1 MSVFNTD
8 EMDGKEAAFNA
19 AEMDKQQLLSA
30 GCLGTVSRNHGTP
43 VHRSDFF
50 QKMTLFF
57 SRSSLAHLSVISG
70 LRNSMFASAH
80 SRGAHTP

>member
-8 EMDGKEAAFNA
+8 EMDGEEAAFNA
-19 AEMDKQQLLSA
+19 AEMDKQQLLLA

-50 QKMTLFF
+50 QKMMLFF
-57 SRSSLAHLSVISG
+57 SRSSLGHLSVIARSKG
-70 LRNSMFASAH
+70 WFVAE
-80 SRGAHTP
+80 GTTKG

>member
-8 EMDGKEAAFNA
+8 EMDGEEAAFNA
-19 AEMDKQQLLSA
+19 AEMDKQQLVSA

-50 QKMTLFF
+50 Q
-57 SRSSLAHLSVISG
+57 S
-70 LRNSMFASAH
+70 
-80 SRGAHTP
+80 

>member
-8 EMDGKEAAFNA
+8 EMDGEEAAFNA

-30 GCLGTVSRNHGTP
+30 GCLGTVSRNRGTP
-43 VHRSDFF
+43 EYRSDFF

-57 SRSSLAHLSVISG
+57 SRSSLAHLSVIARSKG
-70 LRNSMFASAH
+70 WFVAE
-80 SRGAHTP
+80 GITKG